1 MRNNIDYY
9 LQVINTVLDIL
20 YNEEQDL
27 FENDVCERCL
37 VFRFSYYLQKELNY
51 LYVDC
56 DYNASYRNNWDWFY
70 RAQHGK
76 EIIDNNW
83 NSSKR
88 FIDIIVRKERNLAD
102 NEIHHTNTDILCFE
116 CKKRN
121 NYDKKWHQK
130 DIDNIRYLTTKYWY
144 NYWFLLKFWK
154 ERGKCKIDVYE
165 RWEKLVLNSD

>member
-56 DYNASYRNNWDWFY
+56 DYNASYRNN
-70 RAQHGK
+70 
-76 EIIDNNW
+76 
-83 NSSKR
+83 
-88 FIDIIVRKERNLAD
+88 
-102 NEIHHTNTDILCFE
+102 
-116 CKKRN
+116 
-121 NYDKKWHQK
+121 
-130 DIDNIRYLTTKYWY
+130 
-144 NYWFLLKFWK
+144 
-154 ERGKCKIDVYE
+154 
-165 RWEKLVLNSD
+165 